1 MCVALTEWVGG
12 LAAPPAA
19 PLTALSALP
28 PGDAPADLRHLP
40 AAVSSAMAAA
50 CARTAA
56 AGPAAPGCG
65 APADASPRL
74 AGGAFTRCFY
84 DADLPLSAPALERSL
99 LDGSGG
105 AGAAIA
111 VPVARVG
118 HRGSRLALQVQFDV
132 EG

>member
-1 MCVALTEWVGG
+1 MRW
-12 LAAPPAA
+12 
-19 PLTALSALP
+19 
-28 PGDAPADLRHLP
+28 
-40 AAVSSAMAAA
+40 
-50 CARTAA
+50 
-56 AGPAAPGCG
+56 
-65 APADASPRL
+65 

-99 LDGSGG
+99 LDGSGS